1 MPKGVPLTNEYRLEK
16 RLEIAHAAS
25 ELIFQQGFNETS
37 MNQIARK
44 MGIGKSTIYD
54 YFSSKDEIILLLL
67 DEPLG
72 EVRTRAEEIE
82 TETGTAVERLTRIL
96 EMHLD
101 VLLRDRAF
109 IFKLSFEFQRLPLEV
124 QGRHEIK
131 RQAYQDLLIR
141 LIESGIKDGTFRPVD
156 PDIAVKILL
165 STLSS
170 VILTSRPTGTP
181 LEMLKGGLDL
191 IFKGLEQRA
200 LVNERK
206 I

>member
-1 MPKGVPLTNEYRLEK
+1 MPKGIPLTDDYLLEK
-16 RLEIAHAAS
+16 RLAIAHAAA
-25 ELIFQQGFNETS
+25 ELIFQNGYNETS
-37 MNQIARK
+37 MSQIARK

-72 EVRTRAEEIE
+72 EVRARAEDIE
-82 TETGTAVERLTRIL
+82 TKAGTASERLSQIL

-109 IFKLSFEFQRLPLEV
+109 IFKLSFEFQRLPLNI
-124 QGRHEIK
+124 QARHEDK
-131 RQAYQDLLIR
+131 RQAYQSLLIG
-141 LIESGIKDGTFRPVD
+141 LIKSGIRDGSFRPVD

-170 VILTSRPTGTP
+170 VILTAKPTGTP
-181 LEMLKGGLDL
+181 LEMLKKGLDL
-191 IFKGLEQRA
+191 IFKGLELEPA
-200 LVNERK
+200 AK
-206 I
+206 